1 MSTVLSHEVTT
12 PVQERP
18 VMTIT
23 GLNHWFGK
31 GETKQQG
38 LKDVNL
44 HINLGEIVL
53 LKGPSGCGK
62 TTLLTLLGGLRTVEY
77 GSVVVLGQEMR
88 GLGAAQLVLM
98 RRRIGFIFQLH
109 NLFSSLTALQ
119 NVMLALELQEPDL
132 RKRRERATAMLDRL
146 KMSER
151 LNYRPA
157 GLSGG
162 QRQRVAIARALAG
175 WPKLVLAD
183 EPTAAL
189 DAGATD
195 LVAQLFKEMARGGD
209 NPDER
214 STLLVATH
222 DEKIMG
228 MADRYIFMRN
238 GKIISNVVKG
248 DADHIVEAL
257 KKNELFSKLT
267 PQTLRRIAERMGM
280 EKYDPGTYL
289 FRQGDVGERFYLIWQ
304 GKVEISIETP
314 GSPTYTVV
322 LTPPQ
327 VFGEKAMLA
336 PDGRRRGAARALDE
350 VQLFSMDKLAFEAT
364 IAESPELNLD
374 LRNLYPEIHNA
385 KGLGE

>member
-1 MSTVLSHEVTT
+1 MSTVYPPDVTT
-12 PVQERP
+12 PVHERP
-18 VMTIT
+18 VLTIT
-23 GLNHWFGK
+23 SLNHWFGQ
-31 GETKQQG
+31 GETRQQG

-44 HINLGEIVL
+44 QINLGEIVL

-62 TTLLTLLGGLRTVEY
+62 TTLLTLIGGLRTVEY

-88 GLGAAQLVLM
+88 GLGAANLVQM

-119 NVMLALELQEPDL
+119 NVMLALELQEPDAQL
-132 RKRRERATAMLDRL
+132 RRQRATAMLTQL
-146 KMSER
+146 KMHER
-151 LNYRPA
+151 LDYRPA

-162 QRQRVAIARALAG
+162 QRQRVAIARALASR
-175 WPKLVLAD
+175 PKLILAD

-195 LVAQLFKEMARGGD
+195 IVAQEFKDLARGGA
-209 NPDER
+209 NPEER

-228 MADRYIFMRN
+228 MADRYVFMRN

-257 KKNELFSKLT
+257 KKNAIFGKLT
-267 PQTLRRIAERMGM
+267 EQTLRRIAERMGM
-280 EKYDPGTYL
+280 EKYEAGHFL
-289 FRQGDVGERFYLIWQ
+289 FRQGDGGERFYLIWK
-304 GKVEISIETP
+304 GKIEILIDKP
-314 GSPTYTVV
+314 GEPTESVI

-327 VFGEKAMLA
+327 VFGEKAILD
-336 PDGRRRGAARALDE
+336 PDRRRAGAARALEE
-350 VQLFSMDKLAFEAT
+350 VQLFSMDKLAFDAT
-364 IAESPELNLD
+364 LAESPELTQE
-374 LRNLYPEIHNA
+374 LRNLYPEIQKPKA
-385 KGLGE
+385 CPE